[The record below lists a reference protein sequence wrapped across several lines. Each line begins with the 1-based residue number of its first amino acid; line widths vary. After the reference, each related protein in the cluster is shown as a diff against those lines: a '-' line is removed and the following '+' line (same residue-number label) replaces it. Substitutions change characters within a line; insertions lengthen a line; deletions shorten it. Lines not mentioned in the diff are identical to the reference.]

1 MTLIK
6 LDNGVIVNTHFV
18 TALDGEPEH
27 GYHVC
32 LAGGDG
38 FSITPDDRDRIIE
51 AMNGKREIT
60 DVTHKIAVE
69 MAKDTLAKGL
79 SGGKL

>member
-6 LDNGVIVNTHFV
+6 LDSGVIVNTSFV

-32 LAGGDG
+32 LDGHDG
-38 FSITPDDRDRIIE
+38 FSITPADRGRIIE
-51 AMNGKREIT
+51 AMGEEYTENKKRASE
-60 DVTHKIAVE
+60 VLGE
-69 MAKDTLAKGL
+69 MAKMDRWY
-79 SGGKL
+79 